1 LTLQRFAVEHY
12 LPHARLNKRSW
23 RTDEAILRNHL
34 LPALGTLRLD
44 QIRSQDVRALQH
56 RMVIDGAAAGSVNR
70 RLVLLA
76 HLFACAARWALI
88 DEGVN
93 PVRAVEAL
101 PDHGARERF
110 LSPEESHRLLLELV
124 AEPNRG
130 VANLVLLLMLTG
142 ARRSEIALARWPDVD
157 LDRRLL
163 RVPLSKSGKPR
174 HIVLSQAAVD
184 CIRALPRKPGCD
196 WLLPNPRSGRPLTGV
211 FEVWARVRERAG
223 LPGLRLHDLRHSYA
237 SFLVNAG
244 RSLYE
249 VQALLGHANPRTT
262 MRYAHLSQATLRD
275 AADQVGRILAMSSPS
290 NAPPL
295 TTVPH

>member
-1 LTLQRFAVEHY
+1 
-12 LPHARLNKRSW
+12 
-23 RTDEAILRNHL
+23 
-34 LPALGTLRLD
+34 
-44 QIRSQDVRALQH
+44 
-56 RMVIDGAAAGSVNR
+56 
-70 RLVLLA
+70 
-76 HLFACAARWALI
+76 
-88 DEGVN
+88 
-93 PVRAVEAL
+93 
-101 PDHGARERF
+101 
-110 LSPEESHRLLLELV
+110 
-124 AEPNRG
+124 
-130 VANLVLLLMLTG
+130 
-142 ARRSEIALARWPDVD
+142 
-157 LDRRLL
+157 
-163 RVPLSKSGKPR
+163 
-174 HIVLSQAAVD
+174 
-184 CIRALPRKPGCD
+184 PGCD